1 MTDQE
6 ESEGNVS
13 VVVVDDE
20 DEVAST
26 AKTLANLQEHR
37 RFDGS
42 RSKREQRELVA
53 SDDAR
58 ASTAAAVNDGSDG
71 DAATRTP
78 ARQTLRTRLSSN
90 TDHPMLCEICFISFG
105 TFESL
110 EIHFE
115 KYHDKNAVLTVTV
128 RRRCH
133 IFFHRKVKYSLD
145 E

>member
-58 ASTAAAVNDGSDG
+58 ASTAAVNDGSDG